1 MEQPTIQDEK
11 ELMDINDD
19 AKTIVEIPRSKKKYK
34 IGYMKPFSQ
43 ERFTK
48 YILEAEPE
56 TPNSELTVLTDIKKR
71 SRLQHKAASIVI
83 LNNWFKVVLF
93 HWITWRWLFFIKEYT
108 ADQLYPIISE
118 GKKKIQLETYSINM
132 VYLALMMESTKLMT
146 TIEARAY
153 QAALSSGFAQNSGN

>member
-1 MEQPTIQDEK
+1 
-11 ELMDINDD
+11 
-19 AKTIVEIPRSKKKYK
+19 
-34 IGYMKPFSQ
+34 MKPFSQ